1 MEEKQ
6 SKEFF
11 WKTYEKLP
19 EDLKEAI
26 FSETNNQAI
35 NTICSRLKLTE
46 EQTSLVAK
54 YTGRTLMGLLPLE
67 ELPITLE
74 LELNVDESIANQ
86 IIKDLNY
93 ALFRHLRVSLNKI
106 YSEDYFSNI
115 PLPPLPPKEEK
126 KDTKI
131 EKGGIIENRPQE
143 QKPPIL
149 EQKKP
154 TTYEKVDPYKETL

>member
-26 FSETNNQAI
+26 FSEANNEAI

-74 LELNVDESIANQ
+74 LELNVEESVAGQ

-93 ALFRHLRVSLNKI
+93 AIFRHLRVSLNKI
-106 YSEDYFSNI
+106 YSENYFDNI
-115 PLPPLPPKEEK
+115 PLPPEEVKE
-126 KDTKI
+126 DTKI
-131 EKGGIIENRPQE
+131 KKDDIIEN
-143 QKPPIL
+143 KPP
-149 EQKKP
+149 EPQKP